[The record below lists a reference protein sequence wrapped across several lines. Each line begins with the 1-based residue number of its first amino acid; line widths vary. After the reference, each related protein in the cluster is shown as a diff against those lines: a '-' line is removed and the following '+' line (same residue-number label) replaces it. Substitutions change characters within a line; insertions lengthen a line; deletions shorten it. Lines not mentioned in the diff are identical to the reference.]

1 MSIENVSTEHQEA
14 SDVSVKNK
22 IQPPSMY
29 NVILLND
36 DYTPMDFVV
45 DVLARFFNLDS
56 DKATDI
62 MLTVHYQGKAKCGTF
77 TAEVAETKV
86 SQVLNY
92 ALEHQHP
99 LKCDMEKA

>member
-1 MSIENVSTEHQEA
+1 MSDLNKTSGVEEA
-14 SDVSVKNK
+14 EKESVKSK
-22 IQPPSMY
+22 LQPPSMY
-29 NVILLND
+29 DVFLLND

-45 DVLARFFNLDS
+45 DVLARFFNMDA

-62 MLTVHYQGKAKCGTF
+62 MLTVHYQGRAKCGTY
-77 TAEVAETKV
+77 TADVAETKV

-99 LKCDMEKA
+99 LKCVMEKS

>member
-1 MSIENVSTEHQEA
+1 MSDTNRTSGVEEA
-14 SDVSVKNK
+14 EKEAVKSK
-22 IQPPSMY
+22 LQPPSMY
-29 NVILLND
+29 DVFLLND

-45 DVLARFFNLDS
+45 DVLARFFNMDS

-62 MLTVHYQGKAKCGTF
+62 MLTVHYQGRAKCGTY

-99 LKCDMEKA
+99 LKCVMEKS